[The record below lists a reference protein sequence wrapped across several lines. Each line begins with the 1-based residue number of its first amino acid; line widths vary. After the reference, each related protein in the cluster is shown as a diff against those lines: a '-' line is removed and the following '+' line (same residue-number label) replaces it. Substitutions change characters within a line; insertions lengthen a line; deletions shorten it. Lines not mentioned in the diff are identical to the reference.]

1 MESPATVYS
10 DKLYQVASRGHI
22 VSSGGPHQGPFVE
35 FVRAHP
41 KGAVRFRPFE
51 EGLDNVSRRCIEEFQ
66 IYPFGSIE
74 EFCRHIP
81 YASGKKDFFE
91 KTGRESFE
99 VFQYVFKV
107 PGDDK
112 EYHVMWDYNVGL
124 VRMTPF
130 FKCCKYSKT
139 TPAKMLNLN
148 PGLRDITHSIT
159 GGSIMAQGYWM
170 PYSCAKAV
178 CATFC
183 YHIAGALIPVFGPE
197 FPSECL
203 PPHSSD
209 FARMVI
215 DPALVAEATRETE
228 TMRQAIMRG
237 LEDCTAPTPSF
248 HRSQMEQPI
257 GDFRESYRQSDVLS
271 RPSITLPTL
280 FRPDEPEHN
289 RYSHCPR
296 NGQNYTTSH
305 DYQRTHHQL
314 PSLRDY
320 EDDMVVMA
328 AEHSRH
334 TQSRRPQWDSSPS
347 PVPVPVTPDHYAH
360 PVSKVEDTQSSV
372 PRISSVSH
380 APPVSSH
387 GIEHRS
393 GTVDNGYEDNSQSR
407 FASSYCYPSPP
418 RRQHSHLHY
427 PAETERGEPSG
438 PAPADTKDDV
448 NHTTTLKA
456 TKKIAEIAGAHRYAQ
471 QKTTIK
477 RRKLKVTSGPV
488 GTSPSSSAW
497 NATDVDAA
505 EVLVNFSVKMKASD
519 DEDERRFC
527 VMMKRHVVATSVAG
541 LE

>member
-1 MESPATVYS
+1 MASTMESPATVYS

-271 RPSITLPTL
+271 RPS
-280 FRPDEPEHN
+280 N
-289 RYSHCPR
+289 
-296 NGQNYTTSH
+296 
-305 DYQRTHHQL
+305 
-314 PSLRDY
+314 Y

-519 DEDERRFC
+519 DEDE
-527 VMMKRHVVATSVAG
+527 VETTSVAG